1 MKKHFFFLF
10 ASILIFAGA
19 SAQNAETTGERII
32 TESSEPSEDIYI
44 DDIVSKRLV
53 AENKVLNYEPVREA
67 DIAWEKRIWRLV
79 DTREKMNLPW
89 RAEEQPFFNILKDLI
104 QNGDIT
110 VFGDEKFTT
119 PLAYEEVEKKLV
131 SVDTTT
137 TFDPDTYEEKV
148 VVTKN
153 TKDWRNVYQ
162 FRVKEIWFFDK
173 EASVLKN
180 RIIGFAP
187 IFAEVQE
194 GLDRPLVYPLFWVYY
209 PEARVP
215 LSKFKVISDN
225 NDQAPMTWTDL
236 LDNRYFSSI
245 IYKRSNVL
253 NYRVEDF
260 YDANDEMFGMDV
272 LFEGEKI
279 RQELFN
285 FEQDLW
291 EY

>member
-1 MKKHFFFLF
+1 MKKHFFILI
-10 ASILIFAGA
+10 ASILITGNFY
-19 SAQNAETTGERII
+19 AQNAEREI
-32 TESSEPSEDIYI
+32 TESSVPSEDIYI
-44 DDIVSKRLV
+44 DDIVTKRLI

-67 DIAWEKRIWRLV
+67 DISWEKRIWRLV

-89 RAEEQPFFNILKDLI
+89 RAEEQPFFNILKDMI

-110 VFGDEKFTT
+110 VFGDEKFTN
-119 PLAYEEVEKKLV
+119 PLSFEDVEKQLV
-131 SVDTTT
+131 RIDTSMV
-137 TFDPDTYEEKV
+137 FDPETYEETVKV
-148 VVTKN
+148 VKN
-153 TKDWRNVYQ
+153 TKDWRNVVQ

-180 RIIGFAP
+180 RIVGFAP
-187 IFAEVQE
+187 LFAEEVA

-215 LSKFKVISDN
+215 LSKFKVLSDN
-225 NDQAPMTWTDL
+225 NDQAPMTWADL
-236 LDNRYFSSI
+236 LDNRYFSSV

-253 NYRVEDF
+253 NYKVEDYF
-260 YDANDEMFGMDV
+260 DQTDEMFGMDV

-279 RQELFN
+279 KQELFN
-285 FEQDLW
+285 FEHDLW

>member
-1 MKKHFFFLF
+1 MKKHFFILI
-10 ASILIFAGA
+10 ASILIACNAF
-19 SAQNAETTGERII
+19 AQNAERII
-32 TESSEPSEDIYI
+32 TESSVPAEDIYI
-44 DDIVSKRLV
+44 DDIVTKRIM
-53 AENKVLNYEPVREA
+53 ADNKILSYEPVREA
-67 DIAWEKRIWRLV
+67 DIAWEKRVWRLI

-89 RAEEQPFFNILKDLI
+89 RAEEQPFFNILKDMI

-119 PLAYEEVEKKLV
+119 PLTYEEVEKQLV
-131 SVDTTT
+131 RVDTTT
-137 TFDPDTYEEKV
+137 TFDPETYEEKV

-153 TKDWRNVYQ
+153 TKDWRNVFQ

-180 RIIGFAP
+180 RILGFAP
-187 IFAEVQE
+187 IFAEEVE

-209 PEARVP
+209 PEARIP
-215 LSKFKVISDN
+215 LSKFQVLSDE
-225 NDQAPMTWTDL
+225 NDQAPMTWSDL

-253 NYRVEDF
+253 NYKVEDYF
-260 YDANDEMFGMDV
+260 DQTDEMFGMDV

-279 RQELFN
+279 KQELFN
-285 FEQDLW
+285 FEHDLW

>member
-1 MKKHFFFLF
+1 MKKHFFILI
-10 ASILIFAGA
+10 ASILIA
-19 SAQNAETTGERII
+19 SNAFAQNAERII
-32 TESSEPSEDIYI
+32 TESSVPAEDIYI
-44 DDIVSKRLV
+44 DDIVTKRIM
-53 AENKVLNYEPVREA
+53 ADNKILSYEPVREA
-67 DIAWEKRIWRLV
+67 DIAWEKRVWRLI

-89 RAEEQPFFNILKDLI
+89 RAEEQPFFNILKDMI

-119 PLAYEEVEKKLV
+119 PLTYEEVEKQLV
-131 SVDTTT
+131 RVDTTT
-137 TFDPDTYEEKV
+137 TFDPETYEEKV

-153 TKDWRNVYQ
+153 TKDWRNVFQ

-173 EASVLKN
+173 EASILKN
-180 RIIGFAP
+180 RILGFAP
-187 IFAEVQE
+187 IFAEEVE

-215 LSKFKVISDN
+215 LSKFQVLSDE
-225 NDQAPMTWTDL
+225 NDQAPMTWSDL

-253 NYRVEDF
+253 NYKVEDYF
-260 YDANDEMFGMDV
+260 DQTDEMFGMDV

-279 RQELFN
+279 KQELFN
-285 FEQDLW
+285 FEHDLW

>member
-1 MKKHFFFLF
+1 MKKHFFILI
-10 ASILIFAGA
+10 ASILIA
-19 SAQNAETTGERII
+19 SNAFAQNAERII
-32 TESSEPSEDIYI
+32 TESSVPAEDIYI
-44 DDIVSKRLV
+44 DDIVTKRIM
-53 AENKVLNYEPVREA
+53 ADNKILSYEPVREA
-67 DIAWEKRIWRLV
+67 DIAWEKRVWRLI

-89 RAEEQPFFNILKDLI
+89 RAEEQPFFNILKDMI

-119 PLAYEEVEKKLV
+119 PLTYEEVEKQLV
-131 SVDTTT
+131 RVDTTT
-137 TFDPDTYEEKV
+137 TFDPETYEEKV

-153 TKDWRNVYQ
+153 TKDWRNVFQ

-173 EASVLKN
+173 EASILKN
-180 RIIGFAP
+180 RILGFAP
-187 IFAEVQE
+187 IFAEEVE

-215 LSKFKVISDN
+215 LSKFQVLSDE
-225 NDQAPMTWTDL
+225 NDQAPMTWSDL

-253 NYRVEDF
+253 NYKVEDYF
-260 YDANDEMFGMDV
+260 DQTDEMFGMDV

-279 RQELFN
+279 KQEIFN
-285 FEQDLW
+285 FEHDLW
-291 EY
+291 SF